1 MAGPFYAKTKKKKKK
16 LLASFL
22 LLSPFFLQ
30 THTARVLYHFTR
42 DSSYCRAVI
51 NLPTPTSLITEPPS
65 STKEGFLI

>member
-1 MAGPFYAKTKKKKKK
+1 MAGPFYAKTKKKKICW
-16 LLASFL
+16 
-22 LLSPFFLQ
+22 LLSFFFPLFFFSQ

-51 NLPTPTSLITEPPS
+51 NLPTPTSSITEPPS

>member
-1 MAGPFYAKTKKKKKK
+1 MAGPFYAKTKKKKKICW
-16 LLASFL
+16 
-22 LLSPFFLQ
+22 LLSFFFPLFFLQ